1 MSDLPVHLK
10 SLAPETAVSA
20 ADAARQF
27 RDLPTPT
34 LNVVAADMEGRLAY
48 RTCGWVPGYRSSP
61 DPLPLDGTSKTSDF
75 PALIPA
81 DSMPGSDS
89 PADGYFVN
97 TNNRP
102 AGASYPFQIGDFFM
116 SYRAQR
122 LARLLGGSRHANVDS
137 MAAFQ
142 FDALS
147 PQWVRFAP
155 RMLGRLAGRSLD
167 PESAKAREELRRWS
181 GSPDSQ
187 AIAPTIFRAW
197 FYCAARRLEA
207 NGYDGYLDALLDDR
221 AGAPDS
227 LRGEKLAAVLAESF
241 ETAVALLHKKFGV
254 ISPAWSWGR
263 VHVTHFVSPLEGR
276 AREFR
281 PEPVWVRGDRYSVN
295 VAGGWTPASTEVT
308 TGPSMRQVSDLSQDS
323 SMRVSLPPGNSEDPR
338 SPHFADH
345 LRAWASGR
353 WFELRLG
360 APAAPD
366 VESRLKLEYG
376 SSR

>member
-1 MSDLPVHLK
+1 MVKFCIRLRCHYRLGPIRFPLFWIKARYTRHGPLIQEDNKKHRGYSLGWYAMSDLPVHLK

-122 LARLLGGSRHANVDS
+122 LWWGRHRFEVF
-137 MAAFQ
+137 AAGMMVM
-142 FDALS
+142 
-147 PQWVRFAP
+147 W
-155 RMLGRLAGRSLD
+155 
-167 PESAKAREELRRWS
+167 
-181 GSPDSQ
+181 
-187 AIAPTIFRAW
+187 
-197 FYCAARRLEA
+197 C
-207 NGYDGYLDALLDDR
+207 
-221 AGAPDS
+221 AGARIS
-227 LRGEKLAAVLAESF
+227 LRAHRRASRAPSQTAA
-241 ETAVALLHKKFGV
+241 
-254 ISPAWSWGR
+254 
-263 VHVTHFVSPLEGR
+263 
-276 AREFR
+276 
-281 PEPVWVRGDRYSVN
+281 
-295 VAGGWTPASTEVT
+295 
-308 TGPSMRQVSDLSQDS
+308 
-323 SMRVSLPPGNSEDPR
+323 
-338 SPHFADH
+338 
-345 LRAWASGR
+345 
-353 WFELRLG
+353 
-360 APAAPD
+360 
-366 VESRLKLEYG
+366 
-376 SSR
+376 